1 MELWIWLR
9 KNKMTQKNLA
19 EVLGISQAAVTNLV
33 NGKNSPTLLTAMII
47 EEFTD
52 NQVTWQELIDED
64 TKQKYENYLNSYPK
78 KSK

>member
-9 KNKMTQKNLA
+9 KNKMTQKKLA

-78 KSK
+78 KPK